1 MSIDVVGCF
10 YDASRELR
18 KLDIVLT
25 WENIHIYTY
34 LESGVSRKSPSPS
47 EFGRESEKQT
57 DGRTLIFE
65 ENPLTFF

>member
-34 LESGVSRKSPSPS
+34 LESGVSREK
-47 EFGRESEKQT
+47 ESERVSW
-57 DGRTLIFE
+57 GESRR
-65 ENPLTFF
+65 N